1 MGEATFAE
9 LYYDQKK
16 RTTRLERFLER
27 LDRLVPWTRLEE
39 RIAPHYPTGGGRG
52 RQPYPLSLM
61 LRVHVVQL
69 IENLSDPGMEDAL
82 YENLSVQRFVG
93 LRLSEAIP
101 DETTILNFRHR
112 LEAAA
117 LGAGLL
123 EEINRHLEAE
133 GLQLRPQSGTIVDA
147 SIISAPSSTRNRA
160 KARDPEMHQT
170 RKGNQWYFEMKL
182 HIGVDSGTG
191 IVHSVRTTAANV
203 SDITQV
209 PYILHGNETSVCGD
223 AGYQGVGKRTEH
235 QSRDVTWQ
243 VAMGPGK
250 RRLLDPEGESW
261 QKEKHKAS
269 VRAKVEHPFQIV
281 KVRFGYAKVRYRG
294 LFKNTQRLALLL
306 GLANIVRAERQLAI

>member
-1 MGEATFAE
+1 
-9 LYYDQKK
+9 
-16 RTTRLERFLER
+16 
-27 LDRLVPWTRLEE
+27 
-39 RIAPHYPTGGGRG
+39 
-52 RQPYPLSLM
+52 
-61 LRVHVVQL
+61 
-69 IENLSDPGMEDAL
+69 
-82 YENLSVQRFVG
+82 
-93 LRLSEAIP
+93 
-101 DETTILNFRHR
+101 
-112 LEAAA
+112 
-117 LGAGLL
+117 
-123 EEINRHLEAE
+123 
-133 GLQLRPQSGTIVDA
+133 
-147 SIISAPSSTRNRA
+147 
-160 KARDPEMHQT
+160 
-170 RKGNQWYFEMKL
+170 MKL